1 MSLTMREEQPA
12 RCGCVVVRLAEP
24 ADYPAIRAVILAAYG
39 EYETA
44 IGPDAYD
51 LYLEDLLD
59 LELRARNGPLI
70 VAEVEGVVRGV
81 RCLLPRCRGPKARL
95 AQ

>member
-1 MSLTMREEQPA
+1 M
-12 RCGCVVVRLAEP
+12 VRPAEP
-24 ADYPAIRAVILAAYG
+24 ADHPAIRAVILAAYG

-59 LELRARNGPLI
+59 LELHARNGLMI
-70 VAEVEGVVRGV
+70 VEEES
-81 RCLLPRCRGPKARL
+81 
-95 AQ
+95 